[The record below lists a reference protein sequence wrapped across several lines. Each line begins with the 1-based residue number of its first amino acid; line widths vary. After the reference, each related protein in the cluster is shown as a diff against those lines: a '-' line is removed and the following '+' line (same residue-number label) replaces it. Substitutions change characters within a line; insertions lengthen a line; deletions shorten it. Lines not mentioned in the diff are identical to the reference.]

1 MPAVPDDGWA
11 PLRDALAA
19 DVRRVS
25 ERLRTLSQA
34 RLQAPAP
41 PFTSRSDAAREAARV
56 LAVAAQGVE
65 AGGEPAEPTWRVL
78 PQLADFAVGD
88 QVAVTGNDLL
98 AALGGTPPDR
108 PVWAPGGRR
117 PARDVVAAAS
127 ETLAATR
134 RLL

>member
-1 MPAVPDDGWA
+1 VPDDGWA

-41 PFTSRSDAAREAARV
+41 PFASRSDAAREAARV

-65 AGGEPAEPTWRVL
+65 AGADPAEPTWRVL
-78 PQLADFAVGD
+78 PQLADFALGD

-98 AALGGTPPDR
+98 AALEGPPDR